1 MEDKAKKIIKL
12 ALKNR
17 QISYVKLSEKMQE
30 KGYDYNDNSLRSKIN
45 RGTFS
50 FAFLLEVCDS
60 LEIDFICLDKKDD
73 KLP

>member
-1 MEDKAKKIIKL
+1 MEDKAKKIIKS
-12 ALKNR
+12 ALKKRN
-17 QISYVKLSEKMQE
+17 ISYVKLSEKMQE

-60 LEIDFICLDKKDD
+60 LDIDFICLDKKDV
-73 KLP
+73 